1 MNFSG
6 EPHLSARTDRPAP
19 AECVYRVAPEAW
31 EEFIRWID
39 PLKDT
44 AEARAALAEL
54 RRRQQLQAHSPAPLE
69 TRDESRRVAGAYM
82 MLLGARVAALAGVR
96 AIDNHTVSAVR
107 LLDQLVDEVR
117 AHGVV
122 QVQAILDGTDSVAT
136 EIVQLAGF
144 APLAELL
151 QLILPLRAA
160 EHAPNEQTPNEQ
172 IPGEG
177 LPQIELPGDLHWVPG
192 REAPRDELIRLVAH
206 TFIETLDCP
215 ALNGLRSPADVLEG
229 FLDGQ
234 ELSAQD
240 GWWIMAS
247 QDKYLG
253 CVLVNGLPNGTSE
266 LVYMGLGPT
275 SRGRGYGRL
284 LLEQGIA
291 TARARGSEML
301 VAAVDCANWPAGRLY
316 KQAGFQENA
325 RVQAWFHRPGQ

>member
-6 EPHLSARTDRPAP
+6 EPRVGTRVDASAV
-19 AECVYRVAPEAW
+19 ECVNRVEPDDW
-31 EEFIRWID
+31 QEFIAWID
-39 PLKDT
+39 PLKDG
-44 AEARAALAEL
+44 AEVRAALTEL

-69 TRDESRRVAGAYM
+69 SRIEDRRVAGAYM
-82 MLLGARVAALAGVR
+82 MLLGAKVAALAGVR
-96 AIDNHTVSAVR
+96 AVDNYTLSAVR
-107 LLDQLVDEVR
+107 LLNELVVDVR
-117 AHGVV
+117 LRGVV

-151 QLILPLRAA
+151 QLILPFGSNRQPAS
-160 EHAPNEQTPNEQ
+160 ED
-172 IPGEG
+172 
-177 LPQIELPGDLHWVPG
+177 ELPRVELPADLQWLPG
-192 REAPRDELIRLVAH
+192 REAPRDKLIQLIAH

-229 FLDGQ
+229 FLDGHDLESQ
-234 ELSAQD
+234 T
-240 GWWIMAS
+240 GWWILRGK
-247 QDKYLG
+247 DKYLG
-253 CVLVNGLPNGTSE
+253 CVLINRLPNDASE

-291 TARARGSEML
+291 TARALGTDML
-301 VAAVDCANWPAGRLY
+301 IAAVDCANWPAGRLY

-325 RVQAWFHRPGQ
+325 RVQAWFHRPGE